1 MQIEEQSGKDKYT
14 LKKLYALYFS
24 LSAPK
29 KKLCALC
36 FLLSA
41 SSANLFAQTWEAGA
55 FAGAAGYV
63 GDLNQRELVKPSGPA
78 GEVFV
83 KRNFNPYLSL
93 KLNLAYGKI
102 AGADS
107 TSGTQQ
113 FRDRNLSFHTP
124 LTEFSFIGEFNFMKY
139 TPGATDGEHRFTP
152 YVYFGAGIVKYNPQ
166 ADYQGQTYDL
176 RRLRTEGVG
185 YPSNAIVIPY
195 GAGVKYN
202 FSGSW
207 NVMFSAGYR
216 YARTD
221 YLDDVSGLYIDKNNF
236 TDPVAAAL
244 SDRSGER
251 TGVYNGVTGTQRGD
265 LRGHDSYLFMGI
277 TLSFTFLTSNCY
289 Y

>member
-1 MQIEEQSGKDKYT
+1 MQIKERSEKEKRLLKEPCASCFSLFT
-14 LKKLYALYFS
+14 FPKKLFAFCY
-24 LSAPK
+24 
-29 KKLCALC
+29 
-36 FLLSA
+36 LLSA
-41 SSANLFAQTWEAGA
+41 FSTPLLAQTWEAGV

-78 GEVFV
+78 VGAFV
-83 KRNFNPYLSL
+83 KRNFNPYLSV
-93 KLNLAYGKI
+93 KLNLALGKI

-107 TSGTQQ
+107 VSNTQQ
-113 FRDRNLSFHTP
+113 FRDRNLSFHTQ
-124 LTEFSFIGEFNFMKY
+124 LAELSFISEFNFMKY
-139 TPGATDGEHRFTP
+139 TPGALDDLHRFTP
-152 YVYFGAGIVKYNPQ
+152 YIYFGAGVTEYNPQ

-176 RRLRTEGVG
+176 RPLRTEGVD

-195 GAGVKYN
+195 GAGIKYN
-202 FSGSW
+202 FTGSW
-207 NVMFSAGYR
+207 NVMFSVGYR

-251 TGVYNGVTGTQRGD
+251 TGVYIGVPGTQRGD
-265 LRGHDSYLFMGI
+265 LRGHDNYLFIGI
-277 TLSFTFLTSNCY
+277 TLSFTFLTANCY